1 MKKQILKFSGLIL
14 TLSLALSISSCG
26 GGGKKEA
33 SAETADTAN
42 KKEESNVAELSEAQ
56 YKTIGVTMDT
66 VGKKALSGVLK
77 VNGFIDVPPQD
88 LVSIST
94 QMGGIVR
101 SIPVLQGSLVRKGQL
116 VAVLENQDYVQL
128 QQDYLDSKSQHDLNS
143 SEYKRQ
149 QTLSQQNVTA
159 TKILQQAKANYESSM
174 AREAALRQ
182 RLRLISIDPDK
193 LTAGGI
199 RSSVN
204 IYAPI
209 SGYVTKV
216 NTNVGKFVN
225 PNDIMLE
232 IVNSNN
238 LHVELNVFE
247 RDAEKVKT
255 GQTVRFTL
263 TNDSTERQA
272 TVSLVG
278 KEINA
283 DKTIR
288 IHSVAKGSFNFLPGT
303 YVKAFIETG
312 KNETPAL
319 PQSAIV
325 DFEGKKYVFV
335 SAGTATE
342 KRKEDGTANGSVDTK
357 VYRFR
362 MTEVSIGVSEGGY
375 TAVQLPSAN
384 SGNRMIVIKGAYDLL
399 SKLKNSEEE

>member
-1 MKKQILKFSGLIL
+1 MKKQLIIKFSGLMIIV
-14 TLSLALSISSCG
+14 SLALSMSSCG
-26 GGGKKEA
+26 GGGNK
-33 SAETADTAN
+33 ETAATTDTTK
-42 KKEESNVAELSEAQ
+42 KKEESNVAEISDAQ
-56 YKTIGVTMDT
+56 YSTLGVKLEA
-66 VGKKALSGVLK
+66 VSQKALSGVLK

-94 QMGGIVR
+94 QMGGIVK
-101 SIPVLQGSLVRKGQL
+101 SIPVLQGTVVKKGQ
-116 VAVLENQDYVQL
+116 VIAILENQDYVQL

-143 SEYKRQ
+143 AEYKRQ
-149 QTLSQQNVTA
+149 QTLASQNVTA
-159 TKILQQAKANYESSM
+159 TKILQQAKASYESSM

-182 RLRLISIDPDK
+182 RLRLINIDPDK
-193 LTAGGI
+193 LTPAGI
-199 RSSVN
+199 RSTVN

-209 SGYVTKV
+209 GGYVTKV

-272 TVSLVG
+272 IVSLVG
-278 KEINA
+278 KEINN

-288 IHSVAKGSFNFLPGT
+288 IHSIAKGSFNFLPGT

-312 KNETPAL
+312 KNATPAL
-319 PQSAIV
+319 PETAV
-325 DFEGKKYVFV
+325 VNFEGKQYVFV
-335 SAGTATE
+335 STGTTNE
-342 KRKEDGTANGSVDTK
+342 KRKDGDTK
-357 VYRFR
+357 VYRFK
-362 MTEVSIGVSEGGY
+362 MTPVTTGVNEGGY
-375 TAVQLPSAN
+375 IAVQLPADMTAN
-384 SGNRMIVIKGAYDLL
+384 SQIVTKGAYDLL

>member
-1 MKKQILKFSGLIL
+1 MIIV
-14 TLSLALSISSCG
+14 SLALSMSSCSG
-26 GGGKKEA
+26 GGNKETA
-33 SAETADTAN
+33 ATADTTK
-42 KKEESNVAELSEAQ
+42 KKEESNVAEISDAQ
-56 YKTIGVTMDT
+56 YNTLGVKLET
-66 VGKKALSGVLK
+66 VSQKALSGVLK

-94 QMGGIVR
+94 QMGGIVK
-101 SIPVLQGSLVRKGQL
+101 SIPVLQGSVVKKGQ
-116 VAVLENQDYVQL
+116 VIAILENQDYVQL

-143 SEYKRQ
+143 AEYKRQ
-149 QTLSQQNVTA
+149 QTLASQNVTA
-159 TKILQQAKANYESSM
+159 TKVLQQAKASYESSM

-182 RLRLISIDPDK
+182 RLRLINIDPEK
-193 LTAGGI
+193 LTPAGI
-199 RSSVN
+199 RSTVN

-209 SGYVTKV
+209 GGYVTKV

-272 TVSLVG
+272 IVSLVG

-288 IHSVAKGSFNFLPGT
+288 IHSIAKGSFNFLPGT

-312 KNETPAL
+312 KNATPAL
-319 PQSAIV
+319 PETAV
-325 DFEGKKYVFV
+325 VNFEGKQYVFL
-335 SAGTATE
+335 STGTANE
-342 KRKEDGTANGSVDTK
+342 KRKDGDTK
-357 VYRFR
+357 VYRFK
-362 MTEVSIGVSEGGY
+362 MTPVTTGVNEGGY
-375 TAVQLPSAN
+375 IAVQLPAEVPAN
-384 SGNRMIVIKGAYDLL
+384 SQIVTKGAYDLL

>member
-1 MKKQILKFSGLIL
+1 MKKQLIIKFSGLMIIV
-14 TLSLALSISSCG
+14 SLALSMSSCSG
-26 GGGKKEA
+26 GGNKETA
-33 SAETADTAN
+33 ATADTTK
-42 KKEESNVAELSEAQ
+42 KKEESNVAEISDAQ
-56 YKTIGVTMDT
+56 YNTLGVKLET
-66 VGKKALSGVLK
+66 VSQKALSGVLK

-94 QMGGIVR
+94 QMGGIVK
-101 SIPVLQGSLVRKGQL
+101 SIPVLQGSVVKKGQ
-116 VAVLENQDYVQL
+116 VIAILENQDYVQL

-143 SEYKRQ
+143 AEYKRQ
-149 QTLSQQNVTA
+149 QTLASQNVTA
-159 TKILQQAKANYESSM
+159 TKVLQQAKASYESSM

-182 RLRLISIDPDK
+182 RLRLINIDPEK
-193 LTAGGI
+193 LTPAGI
-199 RSSVN
+199 RSTVN

-209 SGYVTKV
+209 GGYVTKV

-272 TVSLVG
+272 IVSLVG

-288 IHSVAKGSFNFLPGT
+288 IHSIAKGSFNFLPGT

-312 KNETPAL
+312 KNATPAL
-319 PQSAIV
+319 PETAV
-325 DFEGKKYVFV
+325 VNFEGKQYVFL
-335 SAGTATE
+335 STGTANE
-342 KRKEDGTANGSVDTK
+342 KRKDGDTK
-357 VYRFR
+357 VYRFK
-362 MTEVSIGVSEGGY
+362 MTPVTTGVNEGGY
-375 TAVQLPSAN
+375 IAVQLPAEVPAN
-384 SGNRMIVIKGAYDLL
+384 SQIVTKGAYDLL

>member
-1 MKKQILKFSGLIL
+1 MKKNILKLSGLIVIV
-14 TLSLALSISSCG
+14 SLALSISSCG
-26 GGGKKEA
+26 GGDKKEP
-33 SAETADTAN
+33 SVEADTSK
-42 KKEESNVAELSEAQ
+42 KKEDSNIAEISESQ
-56 YKTIGVTMDT
+56 YKTLGVTLEG
-66 VGKKALSGVLK
+66 VSPKALSGVLK

-88 LVSIST
+88 LISIST
-94 QMGGIVR
+94 QMGGIVK
-101 SIPVLQGSLVRKGQL
+101 SIPVLQGSVVRKGQ
-116 VAVLENQDYVQL
+116 VIAVLENQDYVQL
-128 QQDYLDSKSQHDLNS
+128 QQDYLDSRSQHDLNS
-143 SEYKRQ
+143 EEYKRQ
-149 QTLSQQNVTA
+149 QTLASQNVTA

-182 RLRLISIDPDK
+182 RLRLINIDPSR
-193 LTAGGI
+193 LTAAGI
-199 RSSVN
+199 RSTVN

-209 SGYVTKV
+209 GGYVTKV

-247 RDAEKVKT
+247 RDAEKVKP
-255 GQTVRFTL
+255 GQNVRFTL

-319 PQSAIV
+319 PENAV
-325 DFEGKKYVFV
+325 VNFEGKKYVFV
-335 SAGTATE
+335 MSGTATE
-342 KRKEDGTANGSVDTK
+342 KRKEAGEKGDGEPTK

-362 MTEVSIGVSEGGY
+362 MTEVTTGVNEGGY
-375 TAVQLPSAN
+375 IAVEFPAKVPAN
-384 SGNRMIVIKGAYDLL
+384 SQIVTKGAYDLL